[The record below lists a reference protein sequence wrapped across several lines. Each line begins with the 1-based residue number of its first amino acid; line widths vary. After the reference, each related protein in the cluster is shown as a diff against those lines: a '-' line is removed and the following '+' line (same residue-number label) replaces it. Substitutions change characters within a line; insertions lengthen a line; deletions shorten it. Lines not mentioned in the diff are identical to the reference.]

1 MSNRDSTSDMN
12 ASREDN
18 LFLFFDIAK
27 ACLTHPKIR
36 IISIKKHI
44 IYSYM

>member
-12 ASREDN
+12 ASREDDSV
-18 LFLFFDIAK
+18 LFDIAK

-36 IISIKKHI
+36 IIYVKKHI
-44 IYSYM
+44 IYKYM